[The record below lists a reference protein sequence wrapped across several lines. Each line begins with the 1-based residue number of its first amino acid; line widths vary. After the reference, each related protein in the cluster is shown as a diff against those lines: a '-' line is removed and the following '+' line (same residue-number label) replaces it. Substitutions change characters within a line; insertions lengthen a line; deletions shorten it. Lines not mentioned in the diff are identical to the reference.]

1 MTPRSDELWV
11 DMTQFDTR
19 VADGVWDAMAPDPD
33 APGWYADVRTL
44 VHRAR
49 GPAEPDELVDEPVI
63 VDTMRRATLGE
74 TLAQL
79 PHRPGVRTVGRLM
92 AIKAAAA
99 TTASV
104 MTMAA
109 AAATTGIVATVAA
122 TVVVPA
128 IQERVMPIIGHGDPP
143 AAEAPAPSA
152 NDADGTPGAATPRP
166 CGPDEDSCV
175 QGTAGSVVSDG
186 PGAPSPVPGS
196 IAETPEPVPAA
207 ATATPE
213 PQAAEPP
220 GPAPAPEP
228 TTTTTTTAP
237 AATTTTT
244 QTPTT
249 TSAPAPPP
257 MDEAPSP
264 AATPGPPA
272 SPGPSPSAAPVTTS
286 ASAPPAAASPPPA
299 PGLARRPDLP
309 AAGAAATGSS

>member
-19 VADGVWDAMAPDPD
+19 VADGVWDGTAPDPD
-33 APGWYADVRTL
+33 APGWFADVRTL

-79 PHRPGVRTVGRLM
+79 PHRPGVRTVSRLM

-143 AAEAPAPSA
+143 AAEAPAPT
-152 NDADGTPGAATPRP
+152 DTEADGTPSAATPRP
-166 CGPDEDSCV
+166 CVPDEDSCV
-175 QGTAGSVVSDG
+175 RGTAGSVAIDASG
-186 PGAPSPVPGS
+186 EPSPAPGTTAGT
-196 IAETPEPVPAA
+196 AEPAPGV
-207 ATATPE
+207 ATATTQ
-213 PQAAEPP
+213 PQPAEAQE
-220 GPAPAPEP
+220 PAPASES
-228 TTTTTTTAP
+228 TTTTATTAP
-237 AATTTTT
+237 AA
-244 QTPTT
+244 TT

-257 MDEAPSP
+257 EDEAPSP
-264 AATPGPPA
+264 TASPGLPA
-272 SPGPSPSAAPVTTS
+272 SPGPSPSAAPVTTA
-286 ASAPPAAASPPPA
+286 ASAPSAAASPPSA

-309 AAGAAATGSS
+309 AAGTAATGSS

>member
-19 VADGVWDAMAPDPD
+19 VADGVWDGMAPDPD
-33 APGWYADVRTL
+33 APGWYANVRTL

-49 GPAEPDELVDEPVI
+49 GPVEPDELVDEPVI

-128 IQERVMPIIGHGDPP
+128 IQERVMPIIGHGDRP
-143 AAEAPAPSA
+143 AAEAPAPTDT
-152 NDADGTPGAATPRP
+152 DADGTPGAATPGR
-166 CGPDEDSCV
+166 CVPDEDSCV
-175 QGTAGSVVSDG
+175 PGTTAEPA
-186 PGAPSPVPGS
+186 PGTTAETVPG
-196 IAETPEPVPAA
+196 V
-207 ATATPE
+207 ATATPQ
-213 PQAAEPP
+213 PAEAQE
-220 GPAPAPEP
+220 PAPTESTTTTATTAPP
-228 TTTTTTTAP
+228 DTTTTTL
-237 AATTTTT
+237 
-244 QTPTT
+244 TPTT
-249 TSAPAPPP
+249 TSATAPPP
-257 MDEAPSP
+257 EDEVPSPGAPAPS
-264 AATPGPPA
+264 
-272 SPGPSPSAAPVTTS
+272 
-286 ASAPPAAASPPPA
+286 AAASPPAA
-299 PGLARRPDLP
+299 PGVARRPDLP
-309 AAGAAATGSS
+309 AAGTAATGSS

>member
-11 DMTQFDTR
+11 DMTQFDTH
-19 VADGVWDAMAPDPD
+19 VADGVWDGMAPDPD

-92 AIKAAAA
+92 ALKAAAA

-128 IQERVMPIIGHGDPP
+128 IQERVMPMIGHGDPP
-143 AAEAPAPSA
+143 AAEAPAPTDT
-152 NDADGTPGAATPRP
+152 DADGTPGAATPRR
-166 CGPDEDSCV
+166 CDPDEDSCV
-175 QGTAGSVVSDG
+175 PGTAGSGAIDASG
-186 PGAPSPVPGS
+186 EPSSTPGTTTGAAEPAPGGATATSPSQPAGAQEPAPSES
-196 IAETPEPVPAA
+196 ATTTA
-207 ATATPE
+207 ATAP
-213 PQAAEPP
+213 AE
-220 GPAPAPEP
+220 
-228 TTTTTTTAP
+228 TTTT
-237 AATTTTT
+237 
-244 QTPTT
+244 TPTT
-249 TSAPAPPP
+249 TSAPLP
-257 MDEAPSP
+257 DEAPSP
-264 AATPGPPA
+264 AASPEPAA
-272 SPGPSPSAAPVTTS
+272 SPGPSLNAAPGAT
-286 ASAPPAAASPPPA
+286 AGSAPSTAASPPSA

-309 AAGAAATGSS
+309 AGGTAATGSS

>member
-19 VADGVWDAMAPDPD
+19 VADGVWDDMAPDPD

-122 TVVVPA
+122 TLVVPGL
-128 IQERVMPIIGHGDPP
+128 QERVMPMIGHGDPP
-143 AAEAPAPSA
+143 AAEAPAPTDT
-152 NDADGTPGAATPRP
+152 DADGTPGAATPRR
-166 CGPDEDSCV
+166 CDPDEDSCV
-175 QGTAGSVVSDG
+175 PGTVGSGAIDASGEPSSAPGTTAGTAEPA
-186 PGAPSPVPGS
+186 PGV
-196 IAETPEPVPAA
+196 AA
-207 ATATPE
+207 ATTPSQAEAQE
-213 PQAAEPP
+213 PTPTES
-220 GPAPAPEP
+220 
-228 TTTTTTTAP
+228 TTTTTTTTP
-237 AATTTTT
+237 
-244 QTPTT
+244 TPTT
-249 TSAPAPPP
+249 TSATAPPP
-257 MDEAPSP
+257 EDEAPSP
-264 AATPGPPA
+264 AA
-272 SPGPSPSAAPVTTS
+272 SPGPSS
-286 ASAPPAAASPPPA
+286 SAPPVATTASV
-299 PGLARRPDLP
+299 PGVARRPDLP
-309 AAGAAATGSS
+309 AAGTAATGSS